1 MKKIVLA
8 SVISLSLLFTG
19 CAKISLMRASVQI
32 KSAQKYLLSE
42 DYERAIERLNKA
54 IAMDPMNVEAY
65 LLLVEAYQKSDMNK
79 EAEEVLEKLHDF
91 DELTKEQK
99 EKLEALNSRKVYK
112 DILMNFYR
120 TGVIGEEDTVYL
132 YKEVNDYN
140 SIDDDP
146 LYSYYMKLMDIT
158 GDNKDEILVYQRR
171 KDGDSDGVLWVF
183 EVIDDKAVTL
193 CLKLCD
199 YNSSFILNNNTIL
212 FNYNKNYAESDEVYS
227 YDSLVSRFEQLNKDD
242 DKVNTAMNMA
252 ESNKIKLS
260 MPDIDTLL
268 NPDNIETS
276 VNKMDVSNIV
286 YNDKKKHSSTSKEYK
301 EVYREFLI
309 NYNAKG
315 DIPVKFKLLDIT
327 GDGKDELIIKDYKDG
342 VDDYCIYEAIDGKAY
357 EIFDEYGNVFEVY
370 NDNTILVES
379 FYDGETSPVFACFM
393 YDKDISRFYRN
404 KNGGYRNGDQECL
417 IDMLNKKAKL
427 TGSEITTELTPSNV
441 YDALE

>member
-1 MKKIVLA
+1 
-8 SVISLSLLFTG
+8 
-19 CAKISLMRASVQI
+19 
-32 KSAQKYLLSE
+32 
-42 DYERAIERLNKA
+42 
-54 IAMDPMNVEAY
+54 
-65 LLLVEAYQKSDMNK
+65 
-79 EAEEVLEKLHDF
+79 
-91 DELTKEQK
+91 
-99 EKLEALNSRKVYK
+99 
-112 DILMNFYR
+112 MNFYK
-120 TGVIGEEDTVYL
+120 TGVIGEEDTIYL

-140 SIDDDP
+140 SIDDDS

-158 GDNKDEILVYQRR
+158 GDNKDEILVYQRP
-171 KDGDSDGVLWVF
+171 KDGDSEGVLWVF
-183 EVIDDKAVTL
+183 EVIDGKAVTL

-212 FNYNKNYAESDEVYS
+212 FNYNKNDAESDEVYN
-227 YDSLVSRFEQLNKDD
+227 YDSVVSRFEQLDKDD
-242 DKVNTAMNMA
+242 DKVSTAMNMA
-252 ESNKIKLS
+252 EGNKIKLS

-268 NPDNIETS
+268 NSDNIETS

-286 YNDKKKHSSTSKEYK
+286 YNDKKKHSGTSEDYK

-309 NYNAKG
+309 NYNAEG
-315 DIPVKFKLLDIT
+315 AIPVKFKLLDIT

-357 EIFDEYGNVFEVY
+357 KIFDEYGNVFEVY

-379 FYDGETSPVFACFM
+379 FYDGETSPMFACFT

-404 KNGGYRNGDQECL
+404 KNGGYRNGDQEYL

>member
-8 SVISLSLLFTG
+8 SVIGLSLVFTG
-19 CAKISLMRASVQI
+19 CAKISSMRAGVQI

-42 DYERAIERLNKA
+42 DYKKAIVRLNRAIS
-54 IAMDPMNVEAY
+54 MDPMNVEAY
-65 LLLVEAYQKSDMNK
+65 LLLVEAYQKSDMN
-79 EAEEVLEKLHDF
+79 EDADEVLEKLHGF

-120 TGVIGEEDTVYL
+120 TGVIGEEDTIYL
-132 YKEVNDYN
+132 YKDVNDYN

-183 EVIDDKAVTL
+183 EVIDGKAVTL

-212 FNYNKNYAESDEVYS
+212 FNYNKNDAESDEVYS
-227 YDSLVSRFEQLNKDD
+227 YDSVVSRFEQLDKDD
-242 DKVNTAMNMA
+242 DKVSTVMNMA
-252 ESNKIKLS
+252 EGNKIKLS

-268 NPDNIETS
+268 NPDNIEIS

-309 NYNAKG
+309 NYNAEG

-327 GDGKDELIIKDYKDG
+327 GDGKDELIIKDHKDG
-342 VDDYCIYEAIDGKAY
+342 WDDYCIYEAIDGKAY
-357 EIFDEYGNVFEVY
+357 KTFDEYANVFEVY

-379 FYDGETSPVFACFM
+379 FYDGETSPMFACFT

-404 KNGGYRNGDQECL
+404 KNGGYRNGDQEYL

-427 TGSEITTELTPSNV
+427 AGFEITTELTPSNV